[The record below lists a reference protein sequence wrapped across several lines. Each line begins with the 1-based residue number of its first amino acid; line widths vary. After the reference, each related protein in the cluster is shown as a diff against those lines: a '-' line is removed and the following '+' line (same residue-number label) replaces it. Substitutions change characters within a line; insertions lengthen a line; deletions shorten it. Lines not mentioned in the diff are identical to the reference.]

1 MESKKLRLYI
11 ASEKD
16 ILEGRIT
23 DIYFVRT
30 KKIIKAKGLDNV
42 VVRMEIHLGGL
53 PKGYEWAVY
62 AGLEE
67 VLKLLSQ
74 RPLTVYSLPE
84 GTLVKSY
91 FPIMII
97 EGKYYDICE
106 LETAIL
112 GILRHYTS
120 IATRAARIKRLAMDK
135 TILYFGLRGAH
146 PAIAPMLDRAAY
158 IGGVDAVSGAF
169 NEETI
174 GVKPS
179 GTMPHALIIV
189 FGDPVK
195 AWKAFDEVVE
205 PEVPRI
211 ALIDTFNDERNEALL
226 AARALG
232 KRLYG
237 IRFDT
242 PKSRRGDMKLLIE
255 EVKWTLH
262 IYGYDHV
269 KIVVSGGISEETI
282 IKLRDVADAFGVG
295 TSITYPKPIDMSMDI
310 VEVYKNNEWIPI
322 TKRGKLPGAKKVYKC
337 DVLDYEVTSWNEKP
351 KRCSENLMGKW
362 LDKGRLVRKLP
373 SVKEIRDYV
382 LKQLSK
388 VSEPTPVD

>member
-1 MESKKLRLYI
+1 MRLYI
-11 ASEKD
+11 ASEKE
-16 ILEGRIT
+16 ILSGKVT
-23 DIYFVRT
+23 DIYFLRT
-30 KKIIKAKGLDNV
+30 KKIVKTKGLENV
-42 VVRMEIHLGGL
+42 TVRMEVHLGGL

-67 VLKLLSQ
+67 ALKLLSQ

-91 FPIMII
+91 QPVMII
-97 EGKYYDICE
+97 EGRYYDMCE
-106 LETAIL
+106 LETAVL
-112 GILRHYTS
+112 GILRHYS
-120 IATRAARIKRLAMDK
+120 SVATRAARFKRLAMDK
-135 TILYFGLRGAH
+135 KILYFGLRGAH

-174 GVKPS
+174 GVKPT
-179 GTMPHALIIV
+179 GTMPHALILV

-205 PEVPRI
+205 PDIPRI

-226 AARALG
+226 AAKSLG
-232 KRLYG
+232 NRLYG

-242 PKSRRGDMKLLIE
+242 PKSRRGDMRLLIE
-255 EVKWTLH
+255 EVKWTLR
-262 IYGYDHV
+262 IYGYSDV
-269 KIVVSGGISEETI
+269 RIVVSGGIDEKAI

-310 VEVYKNNEWIPI
+310 VEIFRNSRWIPI
-322 TKRGKLPGAKKVYKC
+322 TKRGKLPGAKKVYRC
-337 DVLDYEVTSWNEKP
+337 NVLDYDIVPWNEDS
-351 KRCSENLMGKW
+351 KRCKENIMVKW
-362 LDKGRLVRKLP
+362 LEKGSLIRRLP
-373 SVKEIRDYV
+373 SAEEIRNYV
-382 LKQLSK
+382 LEQLKS
-388 VSEPTPVD
+388 VPEPKPLED

>member
-1 MESKKLRLYI
+1 MGSKELRLYI

-16 ILEGRIT
+16 ILEGKIT

-42 VVRMEIHLGGL
+42 LVRMEVHLGGL

-67 VLKLLSQ
+67 ALRLLSQ

-84 GTLVKSY
+84 GTLVKEY
-91 FPIMII
+91 FPVMII
-97 EGKYYDICE
+97 EGRYYDICE
-106 LETAIL
+106 LETSIL

-120 IATRAARIKRLAMDK
+120 VATRAARIKRLAMNK

-174 GVKPS
+174 GIKPS

-205 PEVPRI
+205 PGVPRI

-232 KRLYG
+232 RRLYG

-262 IYGYDHV
+262 LYGYDNI
-269 KIVVSGGISEETI
+269 KIVVSGGINEETI
-282 IKLRDVADAFGVG
+282 VKLRDVADAFGVG

-310 VEVYKNNEWIPI
+310 VEVYKDNGWVPI
-322 TKRGKLPGAKKVYKC
+322 TKRGKMPGAKRVLRC
-337 DVLDYEVTSWNEKP
+337 DVLNYEVISWNERPRK
-351 KRCSENLMGKW
+351 CDEELMVKW
-362 LDKGRLVRKLP
+362 LDKGVLVRKLP
-373 SVKEIRDYV
+373 SIKEIRDYV

-388 VSEPTPVD
+388 VPEPTPID